1 VKINRKKILV
11 FQTELSKEQITI
23 LFRKKVKPTG
33 FYSDAAEQRG
43 FIGKILGNNLTLKRY
58 VPYLG
63 NTVVLNGNII
73 EKEKGCV
80 LQITVTN
87 YIFFIERTVIILFAV
102 LLIFLIYGFMMEGKS
117 LFRLLIYI
125 ILYPLYIIPKDLY
138 EVEYQIVVDLL
149 KDTFQAKEITG
160 E

>member
-1 VKINRKKILV
+1 
-11 FQTELSKEQITI
+11 
-23 LFRKKVKPTG
+23 
-33 FYSDAAEQRG
+33 
-43 FIGKILGNNLTLKRY
+43 
-58 VPYLG
+58 
-63 NTVVLNGNII
+63 
-73 EKEKGCV
+73 
-80 LQITVTN
+80 
-87 YIFFIERTVIILFAV
+87 
-102 LLIFLIYGFMMEGKS
+102 MMEGKS